1 MSRIEKYTL
10 LAGCIPQV
18 VHPRRPFAPLILQF
32 IQDFRQALL
41 TAATVSAEWKALAF
55 LLRPSHLKKI
65 EEEVSRPTSRLG
77 RGLIFQIPPA
87 NMPTV
92 FMYGFLFSLLSGNG
106 NIIRISSRIA
116 EETKPILALLTALW
130 QQPDYTPLQQ
140 ENAFVFYEKDDAVT
154 AYFSSLCNG
163 RILWGNDR
171 TIRHLRQI
179 PLPPQALE
187 LIFPDRYS
195 LALIQASCVIEA
207 TEAELKTAAYQFY
220 NDTYEAD
227 QNGCSSPRTVIWLG
241 DPHTAQQAACR
252 WWAQVAHI
260 SEKYPLTA
268 AKTMLKYT
276 QMWEASLSLPIRG
289 SLHKYTNRLYVYS
302 LPTLPRDISILNG
315 TCGYFYETA
324 LPRTADIWPYISPK
338 IQTLTVLGLSPK
350 TIRNELIQQRV
361 SGIDRIVPFGQ
372 ALIMDTV
379 WDGINIIDTLSRYL
393 R

>member
-106 NIIRISSRIA
+106 NIIRISARIA

-140 ENAFVFYEKDDAVT
+140 ENAFVFY
-154 AYFSSLCNG
+154 
-163 RILWGNDR
+163 
-171 TIRHLRQI
+171 
-179 PLPPQALE
+179 
-187 LIFPDRYS
+187 
-195 LALIQASCVIEA
+195 
-207 TEAELKTAAYQFY
+207 
-220 NDTYEAD
+220 
-227 QNGCSSPRTVIWLG
+227 
-241 DPHTAQQAACR
+241 
-252 WWAQVAHI
+252 
-260 SEKYPLTA
+260 
-268 AKTMLKYT
+268 
-276 QMWEASLSLPIRG
+276 LSLI
-289 SLHKYTNRLYVYS
+289 H
-302 LPTLPRDISILNG
+302 I
-315 TCGYFYETA
+315 
-324 LPRTADIWPYISPK
+324 
-338 IQTLTVLGLSPK
+338 
-350 TIRNELIQQRV
+350 
-361 SGIDRIVPFGQ
+361 
-372 ALIMDTV
+372 
-379 WDGINIIDTLSRYL
+379 
-393 R
+393 